1 MSLLSPP
8 QADRDALSRY
18 LVAFPAGTT
27 IYLEGEIGT
36 DMYVVR
42 SGQVEITRERAG
54 ESRVVARPRKGDFFG
69 ERSVLEDL
77 PREATARARTDVEVI
92 RVNGAALE
100 AMLKSRPQIAL
111 RMMRDLSRRLQ
122 EAHAAL
128 EGPPARR
135 APETPP
141 DADGDFCRLVSAD
154 GAMRFAVNRDGDTVI
169 GRAGTVT
176 QGMPDVD
183 LTPLDPRRSVSRRHA
198 RLYRIEAT
206 TYVMEEIGAVN
217 GTFVNDARLATGVPA
232 AIHHGDV
239 LKLGV
244 VALTFWNPSV

>member
-8 QADRDALSRY
+8 RADRDALSRY

-42 SGQVEITRERAG
+42 SGQVEITRETAG
-54 ESRVVARPRKGDFFG
+54 ESRVVSRPRKGDFFG

-100 AMLKSRPQIAL
+100 AMLRSRPQIAL

-122 EAHAAL
+122 ETQAGL
-128 EGPPARR
+128 EGGPARR

-141 DADGDFCRLVSAD
+141 DADEHLCRLVSAD
-154 GAMRFAVNRDGDTVI
+154 GAMRFAVNRDGDTVV

-176 QGMPDVD
+176 QEMPDVD
-183 LTPLDPRRSVSRRHA
+183 LTPLDPKRSVSRRHA

-206 TYVMEEIGAVN
+206 IYVMEELGAVN

-244 VALTFWNPSV
+244 VALTFWNPSA